1 MRLDEYKDL
10 NTHLKNKSFPFR
22 FSIHRQWLWFNAH
35 NTLILCPPW
44 KVKKFTSCIRCVYD
58 ASHLSMTFLV
68 IEKERLYASPL
79 TCQCQWILTFHFQ
92 VFGCFFF
99 VRLSLCVILRT
110 SRFHLISY
118 LLNFVV
124 IFLSSSLFHFLSVF
138 LFLLY
143 TSPSISTLYLSYTFC
158 LFQSVPCRSLV
169 YLFHSPYMQN
179 GSATNGLIKMGKTK
193 NTNQNTTSQIRRAW
207 YTWIYSWEQP

>member
-1 MRLDEYKDL
+1 MSTMKSKKIYVLYTLRIWRQPSLDDLSGDREREIIRLSTDMSMPV
-10 NTHLKNKSFPFR
+10 NFNISFSSF
-22 FSIHRQWLWFNAH
+22 WL
-35 NTLILCPPW
+35 
-44 KVKKFTSCIRCVYD
+44 
-58 ASHLSMTFLV
+58 
-68 IEKERLYASPL
+68 
-79 TCQCQWILTFHFQ
+79 
-92 VFGCFFF
+92 FFF
-99 VRLSLCVILRT
+99 VRLSLFVILRT

-169 YLFHSPYMQN
+169 YLISPYMQN

-193 NTNQNTTSQIRRAW
+193 NTNQNITSQIRRAW